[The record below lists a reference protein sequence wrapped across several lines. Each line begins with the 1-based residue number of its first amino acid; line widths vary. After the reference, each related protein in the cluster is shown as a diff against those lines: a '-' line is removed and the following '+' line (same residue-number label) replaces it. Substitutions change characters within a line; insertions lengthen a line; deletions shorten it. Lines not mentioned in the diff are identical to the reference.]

1 MNSVRPLSIPVI
13 LGTPGRGRT
22 SAHMA
27 NFVLSELRNC
37 RGVTTE
43 LNDIELP
50 GIPMNDAGE
59 EVLWTTFSQ

>member
-13 LGTPGRGRT
+13 LGTPRRARK
-22 SAHMA
+22 SAHEA

-37 RGVTTE
+37 RDVTTE

-59 EVLWTTFSQ
+59 AERRSVR